1 MTAGQ
6 EMPLVAVLAR
16 WDAIVIRWD
25 LDPEERSALVGGFR
39 DGPVDRVESYELIC
53 GERRMRLIVD
63 LEPVLIKVIGDEE
76 RIRFWLRASNAN
88 LGGRTPIG
96 VMASSPEWMS
106 WIIAHLGLAA

>member
-1 MTAGQ
+1 MNGSN
-6 EMPLVAVLAR
+6 EMPLTAVLAR

-39 DGPVDRVESYELIC
+39 DGPVDDVETYELIC

-63 LEPVLIKVIGDEE
+63 LEPVLNKVIGDEE
-76 RIRFWLRASNAN
+76 RIRGWLRASNSN
-88 LGGRTPIG
+88 LGGRSPIG

>member
-1 MTAGQ
+1 MIGSN
-6 EMPLVAVLAR
+6 EIPLKAVLAR

-39 DGPVDRVESYELIC
+39 DGPVDHVESYELIC

-76 RIRFWLRASNAN
+76 RIRGWLRAPNAN